1 MCVCQRASSVH
12 VPVPSGH
19 AFSMTDP
26 YAGDVMVTSMETAH
40 RSRSNMDRV
49 RLVLA
54 DSDGAYRAVVAVK
67 LGHHGVDVVGLPD
80 GQALLRHF
88 AGDAGADIIGLEW
101 MLPDVSGMDM
111 LARLRHR
118 GVRVPVIFLTID
130 ASARRE
136 SQALGRGAIDFVAKS
151 RGLDILAQR
160 VHRIARLVDLVPA
173 APQEMV
179 LRFGLLQMKPQVCR
193 AYWQGVDLNLTMN
206 EFKVV
211 RLLTSRTEEYV
222 SPRDI
227 YDCMHYA
234 GFIGG
239 TGEEGYRTNVRSAI
253 RRIRRK
259 FQALDP
265 GFDAIATL
273 AVEGYQW
280 RGSPPRRPVDRAASW
295 HDQAAGGISD
305 SL

>member
-1 MCVCQRASSVH
+1 
-12 VPVPSGH
+12 
-19 AFSMTDP
+19 MTDP
-26 YAGDVMVTSMETAH
+26 CLGDVMVTSLETAH
-40 RSRSNMDRV
+40 CSRSNIDCI
-49 RLVLA
+49 RLVLTDNDA
-54 DSDGAYRAVVAVK
+54 AYRAVVAAK
-67 LGHHGVDVVGLPD
+67 LGRHGVDVVGLPD

-88 AGDAGADIIGLEW
+88 VGDAGADIISLEW
-101 MLPDVSGMDM
+101 MLPDVSGMD
-111 LARLRHR
+111 LLVRLRHR
-118 GVRVPVIFLTID
+118 GVRVPVIFLTVD

-136 SQALGRGAIDFVAKS
+136 AQALGRGAVDFVAKS
-151 RGLDILAQR
+151 RGVDILAQR
-160 VHRIARLVDLVPA
+160 VHRIARLADLGPA
-173 APQEMV
+173 ALEEEV
-179 LRFGLLQMKPQVCR
+179 LRFGRLQMKPQVCR

-211 RLLTSRTEEYV
+211 RLLTSRMEEYV

-259 FQALDP
+259 FHALDP

-273 AVEGYQW
+273 AVLGYQW
-280 RGSPPRRPVDRAASW
+280 RSNPPRRPVDRAASW
-295 HDQAAGGISD
+295 HDQAAAGISD
-305 SL
+305 SP